1 MGVDAKPRALHP
13 PLSGG
18 SEGATVK
25 LRPMVTGEILVPPD
39 FAVRADSKLWRL
51 RRYGIGVP
59 KEKWSWIPVPAF
71 LVEHPTAGL
80 VLVDTGFHHTI
91 GVDPSKNLRRT
102 ISRLFTIRA
111 STEQSV
117 PKRLEALGS
126 AASAVQVVIM
136 THLHFDHASGI
147 SQFPNAVFVTGEGEW
162 SAASRPRTVLRGYI
176 HSHFDFA
183 FDFREARF
191 GGPEVESYASF
202 GRTIDLFGDG
212 SIRLCYTPGHS
223 MGHMAVVVKLKEGE
237 VLLAGDAAFVRRN
250 YRELKLP
257 SNTADEHRCT
267 VSLRELQLYE
277 KQNPEGLIIPSHDT
291 EVWSQLEDV
300 YE

>member
-25 LRPMVTGEILVPPD
+25 LRPMLTGEILAPPD
-39 FAVRADSKLWRL
+39 LAVRADSKLWRL

-59 KEKWSWIPVPAF
+59 KEKWNWIPVPAF
-71 LVEHPTAGL
+71 LIEHPTAGL
-80 VLVDTGFHHTI
+80 IMVDTGFHHTV
-91 GVDPSKNLRRT
+91 GVDPSKNLG
-102 ISRLFTIRA
+102 RLLDRFFTIRT

-126 AASAVQVVIM
+126 SASAVQVVIM
-136 THLHFDHASGI
+136 THLHLDHASGI
-147 SQFPNAVFVTGEGEW
+147 SQFPSAVFITGEGEW
-162 SAASRPRTVLRGYI
+162 RAASGSRPTMRGYV

-183 FDFREARF
+183 FDYREARF

-202 GRTIDLFGDG
+202 GRSIDLFGDG
-212 SIRLCYTPGHS
+212 SVRLCYTPGHS
-223 MGHMAVVVKLKEGE
+223 MGHMAVIVKLKGGE
-237 VLLAGDAAFVRRN
+237 VLMAGDAAFVRRN
-250 YRELKLP
+250 YRELKVQGV
-257 SNTADEHRCT
+257 TADDHRCM

-277 KQNPEGLIIPSHDT
+277 KQDPEALIIPSHDR
-291 EVWSQLEDV
+291 EVWSQLESV

>member
-1 MGVDAKPRALHP
+1 MSVDAKPRALHP

-25 LRPMVTGEILVPPD
+25 LRPMVTGEILAPPD
-39 FAVRADSKLWRL
+39 FGVRADSKLWKL
-51 RRYGIGVP
+51 RSFGIGVP

-71 LVEHPTAGL
+71 LLEHPTAGL
-80 VLVDTGFHHTI
+80 VLVDTGFHHTVSI
-91 GVDPSKNLRRT
+91 DPSKNLGRT
-102 ISRLFTIRA
+102 MSRLFNIRA
-111 STEQSV
+111 SAEQSV

-126 AASAVQVVIM
+126 SASSVQVVIT
-136 THLHFDHASGI
+136 THLHMDHASGI
-147 SQFPNAVFVTGEGEW
+147 SQFPHAVFVVGEGEW
-162 SAASRPRTVLRGYI
+162 QSASRGRPTMRGYV
-176 HSHFDFA
+176 HRHFDFA

-191 GGPEVESYASF
+191 SDKDVGSHASF
-202 GRTIDLFGDG
+202 GRSIDLFGDG

-223 MGHMAVVVKLKEGE
+223 MGHMAVIAKLKEGE
-237 VLLAGDAAFVRRN
+237 VLMAGDAAFVKRN

-257 SNTADEHRCT
+257 AVVADKHRCM

-277 KQNPEGLIIPSHDT
+277 KQRPDALIIPSHDT
-291 EVWSQLEDV
+291 EVWSQLGSV